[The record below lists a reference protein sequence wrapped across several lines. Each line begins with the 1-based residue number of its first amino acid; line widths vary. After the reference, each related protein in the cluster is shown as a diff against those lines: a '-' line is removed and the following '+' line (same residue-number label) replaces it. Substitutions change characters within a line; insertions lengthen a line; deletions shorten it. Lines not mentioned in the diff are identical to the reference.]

1 MRMLFDPKRRFH
13 ITLSR
18 KKMYDPVEFYLAHN
32 IFQWNK
38 GTSIDLLSA
47 AGQKYLNM
55 VATRAIAAAKG
66 KPESIRSHY
75 NRANKAVR
83 EGIRALA
90 MDADPTAPSIA
101 SAPASARA
109 PALALPLHPAWT

>member
-66 KPESIRSHY
+66 KPESIRSY
-75 NRANKAVR
+75 FNRANKVDEVKVEACSV
-83 EGIRALA
+83 
-90 MDADPTAPSIA
+90 
-101 SAPASARA
+101 
-109 PALALPLHPAWT
+109 